1 MKCGDMMLR
10 GLRGLNAMPTGVGF
24 SPLLGVLLATHLVSC
39 SLGDDAARSAQT
51 AEAREAARHADEEAA
66 ARQVAARAE
75 VARQRQEE
83 MRRQLPWSPDDGG
96 HCADFKGAVN
106 QIQQRN
112 VAARRERALK
122 AVRLKSVEGKLAR
135 MDVDLAGYP
144 FITVAVGDYTFS
156 NTMGN
161 LISPDSSV
169 HRQLSGFGIGACVRV
184 TGRVTGVAF
193 GAATRL
199 NEVDRITACS
209 HDLAFDFRRV
219 ESCDR
224 QVAD

>member
-1 MKCGDMMLR
+1 L
-10 GLRGLNAMPTGVGF
+10 
-24 SPLLGVLLATHLVSC
+24 S
-39 SLGDDAARSAQT
+39 DDPARSAQA
-51 AEAREAARHADEEAA
+51 AEAREVARHSDEEAA
-66 ARQVAARAE
+66 SRQAATKAAAARQRQEA
-75 VARQRQEE
+75 ARQRQEE
-83 MRRQLPWSPDDGG
+83 VRRQLPWSKDDGG
-96 HCADFKGAVN
+96 HCTDFKGALN

-112 VAARRERALK
+112 VASRRERALK

-156 NTMGN
+156 NTVGN
-161 LISPDSSV
+161 LIRPDSSV
-169 HRQLSGFGIGACVRV
+169 HRQLSGFGIGDCVCV
-184 TGRVTGVAF
+184 TGRVTGIAF

-209 HDLAFDFRRV
+209 HDLGFDFRRV